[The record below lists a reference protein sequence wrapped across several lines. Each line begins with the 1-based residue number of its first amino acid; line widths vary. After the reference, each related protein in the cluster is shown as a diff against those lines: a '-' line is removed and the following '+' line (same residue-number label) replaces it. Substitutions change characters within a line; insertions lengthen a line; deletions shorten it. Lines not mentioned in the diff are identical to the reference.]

1 MDFTKIRN
9 YLFIGSLLLV
19 TVLFLRLLQP
29 FGYAIFWAA
38 TIAGL
43 SYPLYQ
49 RILHRLKRPNL
60 SSAITLS
67 LITIII
73 ILPIIMIGA
82 LVVRE
87 SFNLFRQFQDNQE
100 HIRASVQ
107 ETIQNFKT
115 NSYFARLNIDEA
127 LVAERVSEMSN
138 DAINFILQ
146 KLKDFTFG
154 SATFA
159 ISFLIMLYT
168 LFFFLRDGERL
179 LKKLMFLIPLGD
191 KYESMLYNKFTTTAR
206 STIKGTLVIGA
217 IQGTLGGLLFALT
230 GVPGALF
237 WGIIMTLLS
246 SIPGIGSFFIW
257 LPAAIIMLALGNI
270 WQGLVIIAVGTLIIG
285 TIDNFLRPL
294 LVGRDLRI
302 HPLLILFSTLGGILL
317 FNISGF
323 VIGPVIASLLLAF
336 WEMYEHYYKSELA
349 HN

>member
-1 MDFTKIRN
+1 MDFSKIRN
-9 YLFIGSLLLV
+9 YIFIGSLLLV
-19 TVLFLRLLQP
+19 TIVFLRLLQP

-43 SYPLYQ
+43 SYPLYKK
-49 RILHRLKRPNL
+49 ILHRLKSPNL

-67 LITIII
+67 LITVII

-82 LVVRE
+82 LVVKE
-87 SFNLFRQFQDNQE
+87 SFNLFRQFQENQE
-100 HIRASVQ
+100 QIRASVQ
-107 ETIQNFKT
+107 QTLQDLKT
-115 NSYFARLNIDEA
+115 NPYFARLNIDEA
-127 LVAERVSEMSN
+127 LIAQRVSEMSS
-138 DAINFILQ
+138 DAVNFVFR

-154 SATFA
+154 SAAFA

-168 LFFFLRDGERL
+168 LFFFLRDGEKL

-246 SIPGIGSFFIW
+246 SIPGIGSYFIW
-257 LPAAIIMLALGNI
+257 VPAAIIMLVLGNT
-270 WQGLVIIAVGTLIIG
+270 WQGLVIIAVGFLIIG
-285 TIDNFLRPL
+285 TIDNLLRPA

-336 WEMYEHYYKSELA
+336 WEMYEHYYQSELA